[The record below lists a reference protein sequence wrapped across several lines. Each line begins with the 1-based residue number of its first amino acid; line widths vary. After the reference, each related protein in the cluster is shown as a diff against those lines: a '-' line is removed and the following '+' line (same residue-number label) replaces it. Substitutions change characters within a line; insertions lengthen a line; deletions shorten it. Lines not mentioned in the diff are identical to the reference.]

1 MRSPNRPTRSD
12 SEPWWRTGGRLQ
24 PDPSPTPGKIPTR
37 TRPPWRPPG
46 RPGAHGE
53 LASGA
58 SAGSKAG
65 CCTHGHPISALA
77 GVGRG
82 NAELAFGARR
92 AENNAMAPTDV
103 RRGDAD
109 LAARLERLRV
119 EKAMADE
126 ASEQMASQAQV
137 CLGPSKGK
145 LG

>member
-12 SEPWWRTGGRLQ
+12 SKPWWRTGGRLQ
-24 PDPSPTPGKIPTR
+24 PDPSPKPGQHPTR

-53 LASGA
+53 LAGSA

-65 CCTHGHPISALA
+65 YSTQGHPISVLA
-77 GVGRG
+77 GVERG
-82 NAELAFGARR
+82 DTELALGARR
-92 AENNAMAPTDV
+92 AENNPAAPTGV

-109 LAARLERLRV
+109 LAARLERLKV